1 MEKQKKI
8 DVKSIECIFLG
19 YNETSKAY
27 RFYNLSNMTI
37 RINGNVVFN
46 ETNRLL
52 KIVGGIVDEDVPI
65 DDFEYDNEGKS
76 HDKSSYV

>member
-1 MEKQKKI
+1 MWSLCLHTQGKAKKI

-37 RINGNVVFN
+37 KMNGNVVFN
-46 ETNRLL
+46 ETNGLL
-52 KIVGGIVDEDVPI
+52 KIVGGIVDEKCI
-65 DDFEYDNEGKS
+65 YRWFRIW
-76 HDKSSYV
+76 